1 MASGERG
8 EARASLTR
16 ISESLTQCREP
27 LAWGKKPPK
36 LPQSCGE
43 DNGEDHIMDEIPSF
57 FCVFTELSTS
67 KKAILPLYG
76 RDNFYFRTKFCKLG
90 QNENMASVLFYHQI
104 HRQTDQAN
112 LFFLLNMRLKTD
124 KHRRL
129 SPLVVPNLS

>member
-43 DNGEDHIMDEIPSF
+43 DNGEDRIMDEIPSF
-57 FCVFTELSTS
+57 FLCFLNCRPA
-67 KKAILPLYG
+67 KKPFYRFMDVTISISEP
-76 RDNFYFRTKFCKLG
+76 NFVNWVKMKIWHQFCFITKFTYKLIKKTC
-90 QNENMASVLFYHQI
+90 S
-104 HRQTDQAN
+104 
-112 LFFLLNMRLKTD
+112 FF
-124 KHRRL
+124 
-129 SPLVVPNLS
+129 